1 MGELIHSFDS
11 FEPTVGRGIDR
22 AHMLA
27 RALIRR
33 RQAVTTLAAPSR
45 ARSTRS
51 RALLDE
57 LGAGAVA
64 AEGVGRARGSSKNA
78 FVRATTANGKE
89 TFASAGDGG
98 STTSASSSSTTSGG
112 IMVSAAHPSSHPQ
125 VLAVPLPRRP
135 LMPGIIM
142 PVKVTDEKLIAE
154 LEDMRNRGQA
164 YVGAFLM
171 RSEGSSSS
179 SAAGKEEDAFDA
191 LTKRTVASVGLDGE
205 EEEGTDPS
213 DHMHAIGTF
222 AQVHN
227 IVRLPADSPNGEE
240 SATLL
245 LLGHRRLRKLG
256 TMKRDP
262 LVVQVEHLKDE
273 KFDANDDII
282 KATTNEVVA
291 TIKDLLKTNP
301 LHKETLQYF
310 AQNFNDFQDP
320 PKLADLGASMCSA
333 DDAQLQRVLEL
344 LSVKDRLDATLEL
357 LKKEVEIGK
366 LQADIG
372 KKVEDK
378 ISGDQRRYFL
388 MEQLKSIK
396 KELGMERD
404 DKTALIEK
412 FTKRFEPKRKSVP
425 EETVKVID
433 EELQKLSGLEPS
445 SSEFNVTRNYLEWLT
460 SLPWGVCGDEK
471 LDIAHA
477 QEVLDA
483 DHYGLED
490 VKDRILEFIAVGQLL
505 GTTQGKIIT
514 MVGPPGVGKTSI
526 GQSIAKALGRK
537 FYRFSVGGM
546 SDVAEIKGH
555 RRTYVGAMPGKL
567 IQCLKSTGVC
577 NPVVLIDEIDKL
589 GRGYQGDP
597 ASALLELLDPEQ
609 NGTFLDHYLDV
620 PVDLSKVLF
629 VCTANVLDTIPG
641 PLLDR
646 MEVVRLSG
654 YITDEKVQIA
664 RTYLEKAAK
673 GKSGLSDFDAT
684 ITDDAMSKLIG
695 DYCREAGVRN
705 LQKHLEKVYRKVA
718 LKVARAKSTDTTLDP
733 IVIDVDDLVDYVGQ
747 PPFQT
752 DRIYDETPPG
762 VVTGLA
768 WTAMGGSTL
777 YIECTSVESG
787 EGKGSLKTTGQLGDV
802 MKESSAIAHTFTR
815 GFLQSKDPGNDFLQK
830 TSLHVHVPAGA
841 TPKDGPSAGVTITT
855 SLLSLAMDKPVKPN
869 LAMTGELT
877 LTGRVLPVG
886 GIKEKTIAARRSGV
900 KTIIFPQGNKKDYDE
915 LSEDIREGLE
925 ACFVSTY
932 DEVYRHALDWD
943 R

>member
-1 MGELIHSFDS
+1 MI
-11 FEPTVGRGIDR
+11 PNNAAAAVVGGLLRLGR
-22 AHMLA
+22 RSSSGRRE
-27 RALIRR
+27 RALATVAWSTAARR
-33 RQAVTTLAAPSR
+33 ATNGEGVFGLRFR
-45 ARSTRS
+45 
-51 RALLDE
+51 RALSAE
-57 LGAGAVA
+57 
-64 AEGVGRARGSSKNA
+64 AEGGDA
-78 FVRATTANGKE
+78 
-89 TFASAGDGG
+89 ASDGG
-98 STTSASSSSTTSGG
+98 LGSSASSSTVTGG
-112 IMVSAAHPSSHPQ
+112 IMVGAGHPSSHPQ

-142 PVKVTDEKLIAE
+142 PVKVTDAKLIAE

-164 YVGAFLM
+164 YVGAFLQ
-171 RSEGSSSS
+171 RNAAKSSSS
-179 SAAGKEEDAFDA
+179 SSSSKTLDDEDEDIFSSLAKK
-191 LTKRTVASVGLDGE
+191 TRTTTTMGPDGAE
-205 EEEGTDPS
+205 EEVEELDEFDVDPAS
-213 DHMHAIGTF
+213 DMHDVGTF

-227 IVRLPADSPNGEE
+227 IVRIPNDTDSGEE
-240 SATLL
+240 AATLL

-262 LVVQVEHLKDE
+262 MVVKVEHLKDE
-273 KFDANDDII
+273 KFDPNDDII

-333 DDAQLQRVLEL
+333 DDAQLQNVLEL
-344 LSVKDRLDATLEL
+344 LSVQARLDATLEL

-372 KKVEDK
+372 KKVEEK

-412 FTKRFEPKRKSVP
+412 FSKRFEPKRASVP
-425 EETVKVID
+425 EETAKVID

-471 LDIAHA
+471 LDIGHA
-477 QEVLDA
+477 QDVLDA

-673 GKSGLSDFDAT
+673 EKSGLKDFNAT
-684 ITDDAMSKLIG
+684 ITDEAMAKLIG

-705 LQKHLEKVYRKVA
+705 LQKHLEKIYRKVA
-718 LKVARAKSTDTTLDP
+718 LKVARAKSGGETLDS
-733 IVIDVDDLVDYVGQ
+733 VSVGLDDLIDYVGHA
-747 PPFQT
+747 PFAT
-752 DRIYDETPPG
+752 DKIYDVTPPG

-777 YIECTSVESG
+777 YIECTSVDAG
-787 EGKGSLKTTGQLGDV
+787 EGKGALKTTGQLGDV
-802 MKESSAIAHTFTR
+802 MKESSTIAHTFAR
-815 GFLQSKDPGNDFLQK
+815 HFLEMKDAGNDFLSK
-830 TSLHVHVPAGA
+830 TSLHMHVPAGA
-841 TPKDGPSAGVTITT
+841 TPKDGPSAGITITT
-855 SLLSLAMDKPVKPN
+855 SLLSLAMGKPVKPN

-900 KTIIFPQGNKKDYDE
+900 TTIIFPEGNKKDYDE
-915 LSEDIREGLE
+915 LSEDVREGLE
-925 ACFVSTY
+925 VHFVSEY
-932 DEVYRHALDWD
+932 NQVYEHALDWAQK
-943 R
+943 

>member
-1 MGELIHSFDS
+1 
-11 FEPTVGRGIDR
+11 
-22 AHMLA
+22 
-27 RALIRR
+27 
-33 RQAVTTLAAPSR
+33 
-45 ARSTRS
+45 
-51 RALLDE
+51 
-57 LGAGAVA
+57 
-64 AEGVGRARGSSKNA
+64 
-78 FVRATTANGKE
+78 
-89 TFASAGDGG
+89 
-98 STTSASSSSTTSGG
+98 
-112 IMVSAAHPSSHPQ
+112 
-125 VLAVPLPRRP
+125 
-135 LMPGIIM
+135 MPI
-142 PVKVTDEKLIAE
+142 KVTDAKLIAE

-164 YVGAFLM
+164 YVGAFLQ
-171 RSEGSSSS
+171 RNASESSSS
-179 SAAGKEEDAFDA
+179 SSSSSSK
-191 LTKRTVASVGLDGE
+191 TLDGE
-205 EEEGTDPS
+205 DDDIFSSLAKKTRTTTTMGPDGAEEEVEELDEFDVDPAS
-213 DHMHAIGTF
+213 DMHDVGTF

-227 IVRLPADSPNGEE
+227 IVRIPNDTDSGEE
-240 SATLL
+240 AATLL

-262 LVVQVEHLKDE
+262 MVVKVEHLKDE
-273 KFDANDDII
+273 KFDPNDDII

-333 DDAQLQRVLEL
+333 DDAQLQNVLEL
-344 LSVKDRLDATLEL
+344 LSVQARLDATLEL

-372 KKVEDK
+372 KKVEEK

-412 FTKRFEPKRKSVP
+412 FSKRFEPKRASVP
-425 EETVKVID
+425 EETAKVID

-471 LDIAHA
+471 LDIGHA
-477 QEVLDA
+477 QDVLDA

-673 GKSGLSDFDAT
+673 EKSGLKDFNAT
-684 ITDDAMSKLIG
+684 ITDEAMAKLIG

-705 LQKHLEKVYRKVA
+705 LQKHLEKIYRKVA
-718 LKVARAKSTDTTLDP
+718 LKVARAKSGGETLDS
-733 IVIDVDDLVDYVGQ
+733 VSVGLDDLIDYVGHA
-747 PPFQT
+747 PFAT
-752 DRIYDETPPG
+752 DKIYDVTPPG

-777 YIECTSVESG
+777 YIECTSVDAG
-787 EGKGSLKTTGQLGDV
+787 EGKGALKTTGQLGDV
-802 MKESSAIAHTFTR
+802 MKESSTIAHTFAR
-815 GFLQSKDPGNDFLQK
+815 HFLETKDAGNDFLSK
-830 TSLHVHVPAGA
+830 TSLHMHVPAGA
-841 TPKDGPSAGVTITT
+841 TPKDGPSAGITITT
-855 SLLSLAMDKPVKPN
+855 SLLSLAMGKPVKPN

-900 KTIIFPQGNKKDYDE
+900 TTIIFPEGNKKDYDE
-915 LSEDIREGLE
+915 LSEDVREGLE
-925 ACFVSTY
+925 VHFVSEY
-932 DEVYRHALDWD
+932 NQVYEHALDWAQK
-943 R
+943 